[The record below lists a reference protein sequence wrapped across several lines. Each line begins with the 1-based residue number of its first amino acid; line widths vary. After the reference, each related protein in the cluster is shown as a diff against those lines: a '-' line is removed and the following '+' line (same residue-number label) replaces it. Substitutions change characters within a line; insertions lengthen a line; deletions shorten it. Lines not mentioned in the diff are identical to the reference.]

1 MWFLYMIKTQKGK
14 LYTGITTDYER
25 RFLEHCEGRGAKYF
39 RTDRPQEIVYIEFFD
54 DRSQASIREAEI
66 KSLNRPQKDKLI
78 QSSRSVSS

>member
-1 MWFLYMIKTQKGK
+1 MWFLYMIETQKGK

-39 RTDRPQEIVYIEFFD
+39 RTDGPQEIVYIEFFD
-54 DRSQASIREAEI
+54 DRSEASMREAAI
-66 KSLNRPQKDKLI
+66 KSLSRAQKDKLI